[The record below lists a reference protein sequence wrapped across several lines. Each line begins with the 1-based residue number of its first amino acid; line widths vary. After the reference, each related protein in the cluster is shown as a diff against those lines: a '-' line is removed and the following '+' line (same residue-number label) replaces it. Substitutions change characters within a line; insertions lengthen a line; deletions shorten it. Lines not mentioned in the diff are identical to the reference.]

1 MPGRAHVRRG
11 TGPVSLIGEAV
22 KIRREELR
30 LDQVELGRR
39 VGVGQQT
46 VSRWETGQAVPR
58 PDRLPALAEVLGLDG
73 EHVHR
78 LAGHLPPRQ
87 SSTAAEFVHEVY
99 ARAAELT
106 DEELL
111 LLLDRC
117 WQEFRRRRGLVP
129 PGTS

>member
-1 MPGRAHVRRG
+1 M
-11 TGPVSLIGEAV
+11 SLIGEAV

-30 LDQVELGRR
+30 LDQLELGRR

-46 VSRWETGQAVPR
+46 VSRWETGQAVPK
-58 PDRLPALAEVLGLDG
+58 PDRLPVLAEVLGLDS

-78 LAGHLPPRQ
+78 LAGHLPPAQ
-87 SSTAAEFVHEVY
+87 SSAAAELVHEMY
-99 ARAAELT
+99 ARAAELS

-129 PGTS
+129 PGTT